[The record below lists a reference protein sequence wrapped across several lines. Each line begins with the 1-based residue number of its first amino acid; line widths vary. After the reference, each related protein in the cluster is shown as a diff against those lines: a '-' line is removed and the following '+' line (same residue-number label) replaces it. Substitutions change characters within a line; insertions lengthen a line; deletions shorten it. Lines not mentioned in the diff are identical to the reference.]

1 MTKIRLL
8 QHPLLSRT
16 NLAVFFALCMI
27 GGFLCSRVLLSLSMM
42 FFGINALRGI
52 HPRAWLRQR
61 WWLLGML
68 WIGIYALSWFW
79 SDDKA
84 FWSERVQTKLPFL
97 LLPLAFGLLP
107 AFSRKQ
113 LQWYTIGL
121 CLILLSGIAYSLGFL
136 ITDPETYIEGYTRS
150 HVLPTP
156 AKRDH
161 IRFSMVIAL
170 SAVWCVYIIP
180 EIRHRYAGILVKLS
194 ILVFAV
200 YLHIL
205 AAKTG
210 LIAFYILA
218 FTWAAYQAIRRN
230 RIAGIL
236 ALVLI
241 TAGGLLAIR
250 YIPTL
255 SHRVGYS
262 IYSYQQYMQGNVSGD
277 LSDIGR
283 MVSYKLAVHLIGQHP
298 LTGVGAG
305 DILSEMS
312 SAYDHRYPHIPQ
324 AQRLVPHNQFL
335 TIGVAT
341 GLISLVLFLW
351 WLCAPL
357 SRIRKNRNGVF
368 FFTSWLMLFFFL
380 MTDASLEVQFG
391 VFVFLYF
398 LLWQRH
404 TMLPTPDEKIPER

>member
-1 MTKIRLL
+1 MAKIYL
-8 QHPLLSRT
+8 QHPYLSRT

-27 GGFLCSRVLLSLSMM
+27 GGFLCSRVLLSLSMIL
-42 FFGINALRGI
+42 FGINALRGV
-52 HPRAWLRQR
+52 PVSAWFRQR

-68 WIGIYALSWFW
+68 WIGMYALSWFW
-79 SDDKA
+79 SDDKT
-84 FWSERVQTKLPFL
+84 FWNERVQTKLPFL

-113 LQWYTIGL
+113 LQWYTICL
-121 CLILLSGIAYSLGFL
+121 CLILLSGIGYSLAFL
-136 ITDPETYIEGYTRS
+136 AGDPAAYIEGYTRS

-156 AKRDH
+156 TYRDH
-161 IRFSMVIAL
+161 IRFSMAVAL
-170 SAVWCVYIIP
+170 STGWCLYILP
-180 EIRHRYAGILVKLS
+180 EVRGRYAGLLVKIS

-218 FTWAAYQAIRRN
+218 MMWAFYQIIRRN
-230 RIAGIL
+230 RIAGIATL
-236 ALVLI
+236 ALI
-241 TAGGLLAIR
+241 TAGGVLAIR

-262 IYSYQQYMQGNVSGD
+262 IYSYQQYMQGNISGD
-277 LSDIGR
+277 LSDVGR
-283 MVSYKLAVHLIGQHP
+283 MVSYKLAIELIEQHP
-298 LTGVGAG
+298 FTGVGAG
-305 DILSEMS
+305 DVLSEMS
-312 SAYDHRYPHIPQ
+312 RAYDHRYPHIPQ

-335 TIGVAT
+335 TIGVAA
-341 GLISLVLFLW
+341 GLISLAFFLW

-357 SRIRKNRNGVF
+357 SRIRQNRTGFF
-368 FFTSWLMLFFFL
+368 FFTTWLMLFFFL

-404 TMLPTPDEKIPER
+404 ALLSPPAEKISE